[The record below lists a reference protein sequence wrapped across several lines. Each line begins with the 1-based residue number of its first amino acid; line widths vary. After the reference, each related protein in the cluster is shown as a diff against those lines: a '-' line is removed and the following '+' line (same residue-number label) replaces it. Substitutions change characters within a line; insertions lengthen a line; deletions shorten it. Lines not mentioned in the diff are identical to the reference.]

1 MSKSLTRWATLCAL
15 LSVASQSAAQDV
27 EIVNINVGQGDAT
40 LILGPQPTSGDRV
53 AVLFDAG
60 NIRNPDGGDR
70 VAAVLAQRNIRRL
83 DFVIVSHYDT
93 DHIGGIIAGDLH
105 GRSFI
110 LGADQTPGN
119 PGDDDNDGAAD
130 WLGQPTFY
138 KPDPEELGTGDDI
151 TVERFVDR
159 GDESR
164 PNTQSYWKYRGVAEA
179 QARRTSLTDR
189 ASLEQFAID
198 LGGGARILALAANG
212 YVRDRSYRVPQVNSE
227 NERSVSILV
236 TYGQFDYL
244 LSGDMIGRTAGS
256 ENARVEGAVAD
267 WLRAN
272 NVSVDVLH
280 ADHHGADN
288 GSETE
293 FLEAVRPEVVIISA
307 GNRNTHGHPNQ
318 NALQRIFAA
327 GVQRIIQTE
336 WGSAGRTISPEVQQ
350 SIAIYQGDIVIRAT
364 PASYS
369 ISTSR
374 TYPTDRP

>member
-1 MSKSLTRWATLCAL
+1 MSKFLNHGTALFAL
-15 LSVASQSAAQDV
+15 LSVASQLAAQDV

-40 LILGPQPTSGDRV
+40 LILGPQPASGNRV

-70 VAAVLAQRNIRRL
+70 VAAVLAQRNVRRL

-93 DHIGGIIAGDLH
+93 DHIGGIIAGDVH

-110 LGADQTPGN
+110 LGADQAPGR
-119 PGDDDNDGAAD
+119 PGDDDGDGAAD
-130 WLGQPTFY
+130 WLEQPTFY

-151 TVERFVDR
+151 TVDRFVDR

-164 PNTQSYWKYRGVAEA
+164 PNTQSYWKYRGMAEA

-189 ASLEQFAID
+189 AFLEQFAID
-198 LGGGARILALAANG
+198 LGGGARVLALAANG
-212 YVRDRSYRVPQVNSE
+212 FVRGRPDRVSQVNTE
-227 NERSVSILV
+227 NERSVSVLL
-236 TYGQFDYL
+236 TYGQFDFL

-256 ENARVEGAVAD
+256 ENARVEAAVAD

-288 GSETE
+288 GSASE
-293 FLEAVRPEVVIISA
+293 FLEAVRPEVVIVSA
-307 GNRNTHGHPNQ
+307 GNRNTHGHPNE
-318 NALQRIFAA
+318 NALQRMFAA
-327 GVQRIIQTE
+327 GVQRIVQTE
-336 WGSAGRTISPEVQQ
+336 WGSTDRTISPEVQQ
-350 SIAIYQGDIVIRAT
+350 AIAIYQDDIVIRAT
-364 PASYS
+364 QTSYT
-369 ISTSR
+369 ISTTR
-374 TYPTDRP
+374 TYPTD

>member
-1 MSKSLTRWATLCAL
+1 MSKFLNHWTALFAL
-15 LSVASQSAAQDV
+15 LSVASQLAAQDV

-40 LILGPQPTSGDRV
+40 LILGPQPASGNRV

-70 VAAVLAQRNIRRL
+70 VAAVLAQRNVRRL

-93 DHIGGIIAGDLH
+93 DHIGGIIAGDVH

-110 LGADQTPGN
+110 LGADQAPGR
-119 PGDDDNDGAAD
+119 PGDDDGDGAAD
-130 WLGQPTFY
+130 WLEQPTFY

-151 TVERFVDR
+151 TVDRFVDR

-164 PNTQSYWKYRGVAEA
+164 PNTQSYWKYRGMAEA

-189 ASLEQFAID
+189 AFLEQFAID
-198 LGGGARILALAANG
+198 LGGGARVLALAAHG
-212 YVRDRSYRVPQVNSE
+212 FVRGRPDRVSQVNTE
-227 NERSVSILV
+227 NERSVSVLL
-236 TYGQFDYL
+236 TYGQFDFL

-256 ENARVEGAVAD
+256 ENARVEAAVAD

-288 GSETE
+288 GSASE
-293 FLEAVRPEVVIISA
+293 FLEAVRPEVVIVSA
-307 GNRNTHGHPNQ
+307 GNRNTHGHPNE
-318 NALQRIFAA
+318 NALQRMFAA
-327 GVQRIIQTE
+327 GVQRIVQTE
-336 WGSAGRTISPEVQQ
+336 WGSTDRTISPEVQQ
-350 SIAIYQGDIVIRAT
+350 AIAIYQDDIVIRAT
-364 PASYS
+364 QTSYT
-369 ISTSR
+369 ISTTR
-374 TYPTDRP
+374 TYPTD